1 MTTCVECED
10 ANTYLNYKHATLLDC
25 YFHIAL
31 HMIVLKIKW
40 TASMISDW
48 LTGQP
53 PAMLGHNHPLAVIL
67 ITTFLLTDLQG
78 NVFLCITFAVRMPP
92 FLLQPGQFAFS
103 FKLKE
108 CQVNRVPESMYVIRN
123 KSPSSSS
130 SMASSSPPP
139 PSSSSAAAAP
149 AAVAPAGASSSSLS
163 ESKFHF
169 LFKKMCFKISS
180 AKRRPFCP
188 GGDELSM
195 GCHGSA
201 PAWSQVPSPG

>member
-1 MTTCVECED
+1 MKELWPRVWNVRMQILIWTISMLHYFD
-10 ANTYLNYKHATLLDC
+10 F

-48 LTGQP
+48 LTAQP

-78 NVFLCITFAVRMPP
+78 NVFLCITFAVRAPP

-139 PSSSSAAAAP
+139 PSSSAAAP
-149 AAVAPAGASSSSLS
+149 APAAAAGASSSSLP
-163 ESKFHF
+163 
-169 LFKKMCFKISS
+169 SS
-180 AKRRPFCP
+180 SSSS
-188 GGDELSM
+188 LS
-195 GCHGSA
+195 SLSLSSFSSSVA
-201 PAWSQVPSPG
+201 VL